1 MKQFTLFVAQFSN
14 TKYFVILL
22 VLLVF
27 ATYRVSAQKADII
40 FTNGKIFT
48 SDTNKL
54 YVQALA
60 IKANKIIASGS
71 NEEIIRLSDQ
81 HTRRIDVHGKTIVP
95 GFNDAHDHPGW
106 DAQIG
111 KSYNYNE
118 LNPVGLSKDAVLDS
132 IARLVKKSRAGE
144 WIHGLIGTTVF
155 FDTSMRRSLDS
166 IAPANPVALQIWWGH
181 GIVINKKGL
190 EASGLADDDTG
201 PLGGWYVRNGSNK
214 ITSLQ
219 QNAQAP
225 VWIALNE
232 SEHENVV
239 TGLRSYAQQQIQ
251 NGITSV
257 QFMGT
262 GLKALDAQEYF
273 SKAQLPQRIRIIKWQ
288 RTTSAGRQS
297 SDWDMEGIKSS
308 PLFNISGVKYVIDG
322 TPMEGNS
329 LHKKA
334 SLQPGEKNGRLNY
347 PIDTMKQ
354 IFREVLHGN
363 DQLMM
368 HITADS
374 SFEIVLGLIQQTA
387 PADQFRSKR
396 IRVEHNCVG
405 PISDVQKRVLKNY
418 NILMM
423 HTPKYCQ
430 GSPLRSLWNK
440 GVVIGISPDGTTN
453 PFFDIMMCTAM
464 QSDSSENLSREQAV
478 IAYTKN
484 NAYAEFKEKE
494 KGTLMA
500 GMLADLVVLSQD
512 IFTIPTEQLPATKS
526 VLTMIDGKIVYDKIN

>member
-1 MKQFTLFVAQFSN
+1 MKRIHFYLLLPFILVIAFSS
-14 TKYFVILL
+14 KGF
-22 VLLVF
+22 
-27 ATYRVSAQKADII
+27 AQKADII

-54 YVQALA
+54 YVRAIA
-60 IKANKIIASGS
+60 IKGNKIIATGT
-71 NEEIIRLSDQ
+71 NDEIIKLADKRTKQ
-81 HTRRIDVHGKTIVP
+81 IDVNGKTIVP
-95 GFNDAHDHPGW
+95 GFNDAHDHPGYF
-106 DAQIG
+106 APIG
-111 KSYNYNE
+111 KFFNQNAD
-118 LNPVGLSKDAVLDS
+118 LNSHGLSKSAAMDS
-132 IARLVKKSRAGE
+132 IALLLKEAKPGE
-144 WIHGLIGTTVF
+144 WIHGLIGTDIF
-155 FDTSMRRSLDS
+155 FDTSMRASLDS
-166 IAPANPVALQIWWGH
+166 VAPDNPVALQIWWGH
-181 GIVINKKGL
+181 GIVLNQQAL
-190 EASGLADDDTG
+190 EKSRLSDDDKD
-201 PLGGWYVRNGSNK
+201 PVGGWYIRNSSNK

-232 SEHENVV
+232 SEPANVV
-239 TGLRSYAQQQIQ
+239 KGLRAFSREQLSG
-251 NGITSV
+251 GITSV

-262 GLKALDAQEYF
+262 GLKAKDAQEEF
-273 SKAQLPQRIRIIKWQ
+273 GKANLAQRIRIMKWQ
-288 RTTSAGRQS
+288 RTTDAGRQS
-297 SDWDMEGIKSS
+297 SDWDMKGIKST
-308 PLFNISGVKYVIDG
+308 PLFTVSGVKYVIDG

-329 LHKKA
+329 LHKQA

-354 IFREVLHGN
+354 IFKEALNSN

-374 SFEIVLGLIQQTA
+374 SFEVVLSLIQKTA
-387 PADQFRSKR
+387 PAKKFYSKR

-405 PISDVQKRVLKNY
+405 PISDTQKAILKNY

-430 GSPLRSLWNK
+430 GSPLRSLYNY

-453 PFFDIMMCTAM
+453 PFFDIMMCTSM
-464 QSDSSENLSREQAV
+464 QSDPAENLTREQAV

-494 KGTLMA
+494 KGTLMP
-500 GMLADLVVLSQD
+500 GMLADLAVLSQD
-512 IFTIPTEQLPATKS
+512 IFTIPTGQLPATKS
-526 VLTMIDGKIVYDKIN
+526 VLTMVDGKIVYEDKREDSQASIK